1 MATPRSEAPKFDV
14 ERAARRALREVA
26 QKPDLLKEGFP
37 FDPGWVNIVVEPIE
51 PRTVSDGG
59 IEVVDLSQQAEAI
72 QCTVAR
78 VLKAGPA
85 AMEGVTASGI
95 KLCNFHKDVQTI
107 EQLIGKY
114 VVYQLHCGQ
123 ELTLRRTGQ
132 KIRVLKVT
140 DLLGITDDPQA
151 WKFYI

>member
-1 MATPRSEAPKFDV
+1 MANSKIDIDRIARGAM
-14 ERAARRALREVA
+14 RAVA
-26 QKPDLLKEGFP
+26 MKPDLLKDGFP
-37 FDPGWVNIVVEPIE
+37 FDPGWVNLVVEEIP
-51 PRTVSDGG
+51 PRTTSDGG
-59 IEVVDLSQQAEAI
+59 IEVVEESMTAEQI

-78 VLKAGPA
+78 VLKCGPA
-85 AMEGVTASGI
+85 AMEGVTSSGI

-114 VVYQLHCGQ
+114 VVYQMHCGQ
-123 ELTLRRTGQ
+123 ILTLRKSGQ

-140 DLLGITDDPQA
+140 DLLGITIDPQA

>member
-1 MATPRSEAPKFDV
+1 MATARSDDID
-14 ERAARRALREVA
+14 RLARNALRETKP
-26 QKPDLLKEGFP
+26 KPDLFATGFP

-59 IEVVDLSQQAEAI
+59 IETVTVSQEAEAI

-85 AMEGVTASGI
+85 AMEGTTASGI
-95 KLCNFHKDVQTI
+95 KLGNFHKNIQTP
-107 EQLIGKY
+107 EDLVGKF

-123 ELTLRRTGQ
+123 EMTLRKTGQ
-132 KIRVLKVT
+132 RIRVLKVT